1 MSRRYFM
8 LVLLFL
14 VSISAVIG
22 QPRMD
27 PKERVKELKERLNLN
42 DKQTKQIED
51 ILIKQSEEMQ
61 AIFSSGGGDREA
73 MRDKMMKLR
82 DESNKKVE
90 KVLNDKQKAEYKKY
104 QEEMQARRQQMR
116 PMGN

>member
-51 ILIKQSEEMQ
+51 ILVKQSEEMR
-61 AIFSSGGGDREA
+61 AIFSGGGGDREA